1 MSLNQHLLQLI
12 QPFGP
17 GFFLPGFRFVFLA
30 FKLLNPS
37 LNPFFLSFSF
47 ADPLYLNFE
56 LFDFLLGS
64 GRIGQVTVTLE
75 PAIVFPQG

>member
-17 GFFLPGFRFVFLA
+17 GFFLPGFGFAFWT

-47 ADPLYLNFE
+47 TDPLCLNFE
-56 LFDFLLGS
+56 LFDFLLGA
-64 GRIGQVTVTLE
+64 GGIGQVTVTLE
-75 PAIVFPQG
+75 PAIVFS